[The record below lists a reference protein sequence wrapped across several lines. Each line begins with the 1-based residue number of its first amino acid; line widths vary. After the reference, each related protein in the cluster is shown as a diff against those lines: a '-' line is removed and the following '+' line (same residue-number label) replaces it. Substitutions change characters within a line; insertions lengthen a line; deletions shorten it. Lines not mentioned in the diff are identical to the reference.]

1 MTKYRRKKYE
11 NFSLFDF
18 IVALVFVLSAIV
30 FGVWTIVALT
40 SMLVSGLINVV
51 ISVIGFL

>member
-18 IVALVFVLSAIV
+18 IVALMFVLSAIV

-51 ISVIGFL
+51 ISIIGFL